1 MDPLLPFRP
10 VHAVHCLPRG
20 SRACPLSLRH
30 VLAAPGL
37 PRGPIPVVLAPTAPA
52 LRGALAAAR
61 EAKAVVVLRCPRQL
75 DAARWFDVAAAAAHD
90 LAPGHPFVAAAE
102 VAVEGPGEAAVERA
116 GLEAARLVEA
126 GLGHLAIDPSA
137 VPSAERAAAAA
148 DVAALASDRELGIEL
163 VLTPEESARPEA
175 GAALVRAFRTRRVE
189 LDLARA
195 TFVRPAGEADARA
208 QARALAQLA
217 RDGRVGTAR
226 AGATSSTLLT
236 MLAGAPVRAC
246 DDGGAV
252 LAAALRARGDDPRA
266 EALAWSEAT
275 AFLDALGAAGSA
287 RALATQFQ
295 AEA

>member
-1 MDPLLPFRP
+1 MDPLLAFRP
-10 VHAVHCLPRG
+10 VHAVHRLPRG

-37 PRGPIPVVLAPTAPA
+37 PRGPVPFVLAPSVPA

-61 EAKAVVVLRCPRQL
+61 EARAVVILRCPREL

-90 LAPGHPFVAAAE
+90 LAPGHPYVAAAE
-102 VAVEGPGEAAVERA
+102 IAVEGPGEAAVERA
-116 GLEAARLVEA
+116 GLEAARLVDA
-126 GLGHLAIDPSA
+126 GLGHLAIDASG
-137 VPSAERAAAAA
+137 VPPAERAAAAA

-163 VLTPEESARPEA
+163 VLAAEESARPEA
-175 GAALVRAFRTRRVE
+175 GAALLRAFRARGVE
-189 LDLARA
+189 VDLARA

-208 QARALAQLA
+208 QARALVLLA
-217 RDGRVGTAR
+217 RDGR
-226 AGATSSTLLT
+226 AGAARGGATTPELLG
-236 MLAGAPVRAC
+236 MLAGSPVRAC

-252 LAAALRARGDDPRA
+252 LAAAMRARGDDPRA

-287 RALATQFQ
+287 RALAAEFQ
-295 AEA
+295 VEA